1 MAYRFTEKESMKQQQ
16 NAYALYMILGSYFN
30 KSICANKLQE
40 TTLFLYYQELPAVK
54 QEKLEAKLI
63 AAVEKQ
69 LEEILPVISKMNCKV
84 DILRCGKE
92 YHLFFRTGFE
102 TVSVVVDQKGNYQI
116 QVIEEY
122 DSKITNRGKKAALL
136 AA

>member
-63 AAVEKQ
+63 ATVEKQ
-69 LEEILPVISKMNCKV
+69 LEEILPKISKMNCKV
-84 DILRCGKE
+84 HILRRGEE

-122 DSKITNRGKKAALL
+122 ESKITNRGKKAALL